1 MTGTYLLHPWLKIV
15 KGCPLLCR
23 MGRPKKAAAPAPPM
37 DPNLVNSFLAKAR
50 AVVSSVQGDK
60 RKVDDLGGN
69 EAVVPSPPNT
79 KPKSIPSP
87 PTSLTVAKSPSTPVT
102 KSVPPVPP
110 VPLRVRGK
118 SPNEIPRPAQPAAK
132 STALSLT
139 PVPLPKNPPA
149 HVPAPT
155 QADPVQSHP
164 TSQPGS
170 GRDNV
175 PEGSK
180 TCSSPELV
188 TPPPK
193 VNAFAS
199 PPITPTDPV
208 KELYPPDHDEEDPRW
223 SRGHSQK
230 DYYSSRGEQWWSDR
244 TWDHG
249 YWRNDRHVWGSSFD
263 WSNPDWSQDF
273 SRRSGSNISI
283 AEQEDMSTG
292 AGSGSDK
299 SDQTDGVRE
308 VLSLRKPTI
317 ASPSSFDSLPATPK
331 AVEPAGDVASEAPTG
346 ELESELGDDDTKAW
360 PPVDKHGNPLTKAAL
375 YMRFY
380 RGLRSTLSSNSIYFL
395 GSMAPM
401 SSSSHTYCRLFIG
414 GG

>member
-1 MTGTYLLHPWLKIV
+1 
-15 KGCPLLCR
+15 
-23 MGRPKKAAAPAPPM
+23 MGRTKKAAAPAPPM

-87 PTSLTVAKSPSTPVT
+87 PTSLSVAVAKSPSTPVT

-118 SPNEIPRPAQPAAK
+118 SPHEIPRPAQPAAK

-139 PVPLPKNPPA
+139 AVPLPKNPPA
-149 HVPAPT
+149 HVTAPT
-155 QADPVQSHP
+155 PVDSVQSHP

-170 GRDNV
+170 GRDDVV
-175 PEGSK
+175 PAESK

-199 PPITPTDPV
+199 PPITPTDTV

-230 DYYSSRGEQWWSDR
+230 DYYSSRGEQWWTDR
-244 TWDHG
+244 SWDYG

-273 SRRSGSNISI
+273 SRISGSTVPSTP
-283 AEQEDMSTG
+283 QEDMSTS
-292 AGSGSDK
+292 AGSASDK
-299 SDQTDGVRE
+299 SDQTGVRE
-308 VLSLRKPTI
+308 ALALRKPTI
-317 ASPSSFDSLPATPK
+317 ASPSSFDSLPGPATPK
-331 AVEPAGDVASEAPTG
+331 AVEPTGDVASEAPTA
-346 ELESELGDDDTKAW
+346 ELHESQSELGDDDKTW
-360 PPVDKHGNPLTKAAL
+360 PPVDKYGNPLTKAAL

-380 RGLRSTLSSNSIYFL
+380 RGLRSTLSSNSIFCWVQGQSYEF
-395 GSMAPM
+395 
-401 SSSSHTYCRLFIG
+401 
-414 GG
+414 